1 MRINQNI
8 AALNAYRNLVIT
20 DSRLNKNLERLSSGL
35 RINRASDDA
44 AGLAISEKM
53 RSQVRGLNQA
63 VRNAQDG
70 ISLIQTAEGALEEVH
85 NILQRMRELAIQA
98 ANGTMT
104 TEDVSNINDEVQE
117 LLKEINRIA
126 TTTEFNTKKLL
137 DGSLKEEDSKL
148 ILQVG
153 ANPNQVVEFSI
164 ESMAAEA
171 LEIGDLAIESAE
183 AAQEAIETID
193 AAIQTVSA
201 ERSKLGGI
209 QNRLEHTIAN
219 LRTAAEN
226 LAAAESRIRDVDM
239 AEEMMAFTKNQILI
253 QAGTAMLAQANI
265 KPQSVLHLLA

>member
-1 MRINQNI
+1 M
-8 AALNAYRNLVIT
+8 L
-20 DSRLNKNLERLSSGL
+20 
-35 RINRASDDA
+35 
-44 AGLAISEKM
+44 M
-53 RSQVRGLNQA
+53 
-63 VRNAQDG
+63 
-70 ISLIQTAEGALEEVH
+70 
-85 NILQRMRELAIQA
+85 
-98 ANGTMT
+98 
-104 TEDVSNINDEVQE
+104 
-117 LLKEINRIA
+117 
-126 TTTEFNTKKLL
+126 
-137 DGSLKEEDSKL
+137 
-148 ILQVG
+148 LQVG